1 MTRRLIGQLHLWVG
15 LLLCVPLLVL
25 GLSGSLL
32 VYDDWSR
39 LLDPHRAAAVGQ
51 AKPIGDIIATAR
63 AVAPEGYAPA
73 FYRAPEEP
81 GDFASVRLVARPPS
95 QRQGQGQPA
104 SPAPGGGAPRRVEVD
119 PVSLQ
124 VWDNLPSNAALGF
137 VHMLHA
143 NFFLSDRR
151 LVGWFGVAMVVLGI
165 SGLVNW
171 WPPRRRWR
179 EGFVVRRNAGG
190 AALYRQLHGAAGIWA
205 YVAFI
210 IVSLSGVYL
219 AFPQT
224 MRDAVS
230 LVAPARDLRAAAAAV
245 KVERVAGATAMPVD
259 EAVALARQSAPEARV
274 DFVGLPNRPDQPYR
288 ITLLRPG
295 QERGR
300 PPVAVFVDPWR
311 RQIAQVFD
319 PREYSSGET
328 ILAWQHLLHSG
339 EGAGPIW
346 KLLVFV
352 VGFLP
357 LLFAITGVWMWWLKR
372 AQRLAAAARNRAATM
387 SPTAGRAAE

>member
-1 MTRRLIGQLHLWVG
+1 MIRRLVQQLHLWVG
-15 LLLCVPLLVL
+15 LLLCLPLVVL

-32 VYDDWSR
+32 VYEGWTGI
-39 LLDPHRAAAVGQ
+39 LDPHRAAAVGE
-51 AKPIGDIIATAR
+51 ARPIGDIVAAAR

-81 GDFASVRLVARPPS
+81 GDFASVRLTARP

-104 SPAPGGGAPRRVEVD
+104 APAPSGGVPLRIEVD

-124 VWDNLPSNAALGF
+124 VWDNLPSSGVIGF
-137 VHMLHA
+137 VHTLHA
-143 NFFLSDRR
+143 NFFLPDRR
-151 LVGWFGVAMVVLGI
+151 LVGGLGVAMVVLGI

-179 EGFVVRRNAGG
+179 EGFVVRRG
-190 AALYRQLHGAAGIWA
+190 ARGMALYRQLHGAAGIWA
-205 YVAFI
+205 YVVFI
-210 IVSLSGVYL
+210 VVSLSGAYL

-224 MRDAVS
+224 ARDAVN
-230 LVAPARDLRAAAAAV
+230 LVAPARDLRAAAASV
-245 KVERVAGATAMPVD
+245 KVERVAGGIAMPVD
-259 EAVALARQSAPEARV
+259 EAVALARQNVPEARV
-274 DFVGLPNRPDQPYR
+274 DFVGLPGRPDQPYR

-295 QERGR
+295 QDRGE
-300 PPVAVFVDPWR
+300 PAVTVFVDPWT
-311 RQIAQVFD
+311 RQIVKTFD
-319 PREYSSGET
+319 PREYSAGET
-328 ILAWQHLLHSG
+328 VLGWQHALHSG
-339 EGAGPIW
+339 DGAGPVW

-357 LLFAITGVWMWWLKR
+357 LLFSITGVWMWWLKR
-372 AQRLAAAARNRAATM
+372 AQRLAAAARNIAVTS